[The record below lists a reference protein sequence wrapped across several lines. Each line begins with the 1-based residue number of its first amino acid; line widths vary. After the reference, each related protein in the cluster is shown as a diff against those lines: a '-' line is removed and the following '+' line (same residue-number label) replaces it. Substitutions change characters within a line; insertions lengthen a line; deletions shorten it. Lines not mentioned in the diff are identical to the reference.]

1 MSLKET
7 LRTDLTLAMKAKATT
22 EVATLRMVM
31 AAVMNAEVSGKEA
44 VVLTDDEVMSVL
56 RKEAK
61 KRVEAAEAFAAAGRS
76 ESAATERAELAI
88 IEHYL
93 PAALDDAALQN
104 IVAEEIVNT
113 GATSAKDMGLV
124 VKAVRARAG
133 AQADGGRIAALV
145 KAALP

>member
-1 MSLKET
+1 MTLKET
-7 LRTDLTLAMKAKATT
+7 LRSDLTAAMKAKAATD
-22 EVATLRMVM
+22 VATLRMVM

-61 KRVEAAEAFAAAGRS
+61 KRVEAAEAFATAGRI

-88 IEHYL
+88 IERYL
-93 PAALDDAALQN
+93 PAALDDEALKA
-104 IVAEEIVNT
+104 IVTEEIVNT

-145 KAALP
+145 KEALQ